1 MAVAAHVLPHE
12 KVYPEGDPMPPVPK
26 RVSER
31 LIAGLKRYQP
41 ILDTAKSRDV
51 NESDTSMIVSDM
63 LADLFGYDK
72 YNEITRE
79 LCVRGTYCDLAI
91 RVDDKLQFLIEVKAI
106 GVELKDQHVKQGVDY
121 AANQGIEW
129 VALTN
134 GIHWKVFRV
143 TFGKPIDKE
152 LVVDLDF
159 ASLSGKNDE
168 DVAKLFLLSR
178 ESIVKSAL
186 EEYHDQKQ
194 ATNKFVLAAAIL
206 SDPVLGVVRRQLRRM
221 SRDLRSC
228 RRTTAPDV
236 PRSSRRGRGASYGNH
251 SRCSEARRHRRGVRY
266 SSAKEAL
273 ARIQSDASNP
283 QAR

>member
-1 MAVAAHVLPHE
+1 
-12 KVYPEGDPMPPVPK
+12 MPSVPK

-41 ILDTAKSRDV
+41 VLDSARSRDV

-91 RVDDKLQFLIEVKAI
+91 RVDEKLQFLIEVKAV

-143 TFGKPIDKE
+143 SFGKPIDKE
-152 LVVDLDF
+152 LVVDLDL
-159 ASLSGKNDE
+159 ASLSGKNE
-168 DVAKLFLLSR
+168 DDIGKLFLLSR

-194 ATNKFVLAAAIL
+194 ATNKFVF
-206 SDPVLGVVRRQLRRM
+206 
-221 SRDLRSC
+221 
-228 RRTTAPDV
+228 
-236 PRSSRRGRGASYGNH
+236 
-251 SRCSEARRHRRGVRY
+251 
-266 SSAKEAL
+266 
-273 ARIQSDASNP
+273 
-283 QAR
+283 

>member
-1 MAVAAHVLPHE
+1 
-12 KVYPEGDPMPPVPK
+12 MPSVPK
-26 RVSER
+26 RVSDR

-41 ILDTAKSRDV
+41 VLDSAKSRDV

-143 TFGKPIDKE
+143 SFGKPIDKD
-152 LVVDLDF
+152 LVVDLDLE
-159 ASLSGKNDE
+159 SLSGKNE
-168 DVAKLFLLSR
+168 DDIGKLFLLSR

-221 SRDLRSC
+221 SRDLRVEVEEL
-228 RRTTAPDV
+228 RTAITQDVLKREVIEGESATQARKKLSRAASRMLRILKPDDE
-236 PRSSRRGRGASYGNH
+236 
-251 SRCSEARRHRRGVRY
+251 SE
-266 SSAKEAL
+266 
-273 ARIQSDASNP
+273 SDASAVSEKSADAVAP
-283 QAR
+283 PTAPTKTQ

>member
-1 MAVAAHVLPHE
+1 MAAI
-12 KVYPEGDPMPPVPK
+12 PK
-26 RVSER
+26 RVAER

-63 LADLFGYDK
+63 LADVFGYDK

-79 LCVRGTYCDLAI
+79 LCIRGTYCDLAVRI
-91 RVDDKLQFLIEVKAI
+91 DQKFQFLIEVKAV
-106 GVELKDQHVKQGVDY
+106 GVELKEQHVKQAVDY

-134 GIHWKVFRV
+134 GVNWRVFRV
-143 TFGKPIDKE
+143 SFGKPIDKH
-152 LVVDLDF
+152 LVVDLNLPL
-159 ASLSGKNDE
+159 LSGRNED

-194 ATNKFVLAAAIL
+194 AMSKFVLAAAIL
-206 SDPVLGVVRRQLRRM
+206 SDPVLEVVRRQLRRM
-221 SRDLRSC
+221 SPDLRVETDDLRAAISQDVLK
-228 RRTTAPDV
+228 REVIEGEHADQARKKLSRAANRMLRILKTEEAVTPVQGVKVVAATTA
-236 PRSSRRGRGASYGNH
+236 G
-251 SRCSEARRHRRGVRY
+251 
-266 SSAKEAL
+266 
-273 ARIQSDASNP
+273 
-283 QAR
+283 